1 DVTVDAKNLEALNTD
16 VLQNNYYY
24 GKAYVTGRASFVGPI
39 ETIRMTTNLSPDKNT
54 KINIPFNTATE
65 VSVSDFITFISGRL
79 KSENERAEP
88 IKELGGFSMVMNL
101 DMNPNAEINLIFDEK
116 IGDVIT
122 GNGSGSL
129 KLELTEDGMFRMGGT
144 FSIEKGTYLF
154 TLQNI
159 MNKRFNIDQGGTV
172 TWVGD
177 PYNARIDMSAVYTT
191 STASLVNLLQDSSF
205 QRRVNV
211 NCRLNLSGALM
222 NPSISYD
229 IGIQNQDATLESMV
243 RTVLNSEQEIN
254 RQMFGLLVFNQFLP
268 PSTSTAS
275 AARLD
280 AGAGAVASA
289 SEMLSNQVSNWLSQL
304 SNDVNIGFNYRA
316 KDSYSNEE
324 VRLMFSKTLFNSRL
338 LVETNVGVTGN
349 TVANASVSNS
359 SNANSLVGEFFTEYK
374 VSDDGRFRLK
384 AYNRS
389 NSDDLI
395 NFNAPYTQGFGLS
408 FRQDFDNWYDLRQ
421 RMKRKEKKIMYL
433 EPLPDDQQ

>member
-1 DVTVDAKNLEALNTD
+1 
-16 VLQNNYYY
+16 
-24 GKAYVTGRASFVGPI
+24 
-39 ETIRMTTNLSPDKNT
+39 
-54 KINIPFNTATE
+54 
-65 VSVSDFITFISGRL
+65 
-79 KSENERAEP
+79 
-88 IKELGGFSMVMNL
+88 
-101 DMNPNAEINLIFDEK
+101 
-116 IGDVIT
+116 
-122 GNGSGSL
+122 
-129 KLELTEDGMFRMGGT
+129 
-144 FSIEKGTYLF
+144 
-154 TLQNI
+154 
-159 MNKRFNIDQGGTV
+159 
-172 TWVGD
+172 
-177 PYNARIDMSAVYTT
+177 
-191 STASLVNLLQDSSF
+191 
-205 QRRVNV
+205 
-211 NCRLNLSGALM
+211 
-222 NPSISYD
+222 
-229 IGIQNQDATLESMV
+229 
-243 RTVLNSEQEIN
+243 
-254 RQMFGLLVFNQFLP
+254 FGLLVFNQFLP